1 MIADD
6 ADVARIQLVEEQVRV
21 EKIEVQTDQVRVRTV
36 TDERTE
42 LVQQVLRT
50 GQLDVTRLPF
60 DQEVASAPPPRHDG
74 DTLVVS
80 LVEERWVKRL
90 FVVEEVHVTQ
100 SSQAETVEIPVA
112 LRRMRAIVE
121 QDGADQQSTGR
132 E

>member
-6 ADVARIQLVEEQVRV
+6 ADMARVQLVDERV
-21 EKIEVQTDQVRVRTV
+21 HIDKIEVQTDQVRVRTV

-60 DQEVASAPPPRHDG
+60 DQEVTDPPPPRHDG

-80 LVEERWVKRL
+80 LVEERLVKRL
-90 FVVEEVHVTQ
+90 FLVEEVHVTQ
-100 SSQAETVEIPVA
+100 SSRAETVDFPVS

-121 QDGADQQSTGR
+121 QNGKDQQSTGR

>member
-6 ADVARIQLVEEQVRV
+6 ADVDRVQLVEERVCVEKVELQTDHVRV
-21 EKIEVQTDQVRVRTV
+21 HTV

-60 DQEVASAPPPRHDG
+60 DQEVTDPPPPRHEG
-74 DTLVVS
+74 DTFVVS
-80 LVEERWVKRL
+80 LVEERLVKRL
-90 FVVEEVHVTQ
+90 FLVEEVHVTR
-100 SSQAETVEIPVA
+100 SSQAETVDIPVS

-121 QDGADQQSTGR
+121 QDGATQQSTRR

>member
-6 ADVARIQLVEEQVRV
+6 ADVARVQLVEERVRV
-21 EKIEVQTDQVRVRTV
+21 EKVEVQTDHVRVHTV

-50 GQLDVTRLPF
+50 GQLDVTRLTF
-60 DQEVASAPPPRHDG
+60 DQEVTGAPPPRHEG

-80 LVEERWVKRL
+80 LVEERLVKRL
-90 FVVEEVHVTQ
+90 FLVEEVHVTR
-100 SSQAETVEIPVA
+100 SLQAETVDIPVS

-121 QDGADQQSTGR
+121 QDGADHQLTGR

>member
-6 ADVARIQLVEEQVRV
+6 ADMDRVQLVEERVHV
-21 EKIEVQTDQVRVRTV
+21 EKIEVQTGHVRVRTV

-42 LVQQVLRT
+42 LVQQVLQS
-50 GQLDVTRLPF
+50 GQLDVRRLPF
-60 DQEVASAPPPRHDG
+60 DQEVASAPPPRHEG

-80 LVEERWVKRL
+80 LVEERMVKRL
-90 FVVEEVHVTQ
+90 FLVEEVHVTQ
-100 SSQAETVEIPVA
+100 AARAETVDIPVS

>member
-6 ADVARIQLVEEQVRV
+6 ADVARVQLVEERVRV
-21 EKIEVQTDQVRVRTV
+21 EKVEVQTDQVRVRTV

-50 GQLDVTRLPF
+50 GQLDVTRLAF
-60 DQEVASAPPPRHDG
+60 DQEVTNAPPPRHEG

-90 FVVEEVHVTQ
+90 FLVEEVHVTQ
-100 SSQAETVEIPVA
+100 SSQAETVESSVS

-121 QDGADQQSTGR
+121 QDGAHQQSTGR

>member
-6 ADVARIQLVEEQVRV
+6 ADMARVQLVEERLHV
-21 EKIEVQTDQVRVRTV
+21 ETVEVQTDQVRLRTV

-42 LVQQVLRT
+42 TVRHVVQT
-50 GQLDVTRLPF
+50 GRLDVVRLPL
-60 DQEVASAPPPRHDG
+60 DQEVTDAPPPRHEG

-80 LVEERWVKRL
+80 LVEERLVKRL
-90 FVVEEVHVTQ
+90 FLVEEVRVTR
-100 SSQAETVEIPVA
+100 SSHAETLETAVS
-112 LRRMRAIVE
+112 LRRMRAVVE

>member
-6 ADVARIQLVEEQVRV
+6 ADVARVQLVEERVRV
-21 EKIEVQTDQVRVRTV
+21 EKVEVQTDHVRVHTV

-42 LVQQVLRT
+42 LVKQVLRT

-60 DQEVASAPPPRHDG
+60 DQEVTDPPLPRHEG

-80 LVEERWVKRL
+80 LVEERLVKRL
-90 FVVEEVHVTQ
+90 FLVEEVHVTR
-100 SSQAETVEIPVA
+100 SSQAETVDIPVS

-121 QDGADQQSTGR
+121 QDGANQQSTGR